1 MIVSE
6 WGLDEIRLHER
17 EKTSIPDVHR
27 RSGCLAQ
34 QNPAP
39 GQRRLV
45 AGIPDSSMARGG
57 GSEAARAEKTGSGV
71 VAEEHEEER
80 SSEKIRA
87 ATWIGRDAIWIS
99 CDVIE
104 VYCDVIGVSRGVV
117 GVSYGVVEIGRDVVG
132 IGHHV
137 SRQEADR

>member
-1 MIVSE
+1 
-6 WGLDEIRLHER
+6 
-17 EKTSIPDVHR
+17 
-27 RSGCLAQ
+27 
-34 QNPAP
+34 
-39 GQRRLV
+39 
-45 AGIPDSSMARGG
+45 MARGG

-87 ATWIGRDAIWIS
+87 ATWIGRDAIGIS

-104 VYCDVIGVSRGVV
+104 VYCDVIGVSCDV
-117 GVSYGVVEIGRDVVG
+117 IGL
-132 IGHHV
+132 GHHV